1 MLIESEGSSPTI
13 DPTAYIAPTATIC
26 GDVVIG
32 PDTCVAFGAVLTA
45 EGGSL
50 RIGANCV
57 IREQAVIRATEKH
70 DTVIGNHVLI
80 GPHAYLVGCTIGECA
95 FLATGATVFHGASI
109 GARTEV
115 RINGTV
121 HVQTRLP
128 PNVGMPIGWI
138 AVGDPARILPPDRHH
153 EIWEV
158 VGPLNFPKVAY
169 GVDRPVGGGMDVT
182 AITRTVASELR
193 QHHQHD
199 RMLEP
204 SRVSK
209 A

>member
-1 MLIESEGSSPTI
+1 METARAEGVTIGTGMYEMLIESEGSSPTI

-70 DTVIGNHVLI
+70 DTVIGDHVLI

-109 GARTEV
+109 GARAEV

-128 PNVGMPIGWI
+128 PNVEMPIGWI
-138 AVGDPARILPPDRHH
+138 AVGDPARNLAARSSSRNMGSRWTAKFSYSGIWCRPAGWRRHGRNRH
-153 EIWEV
+153 YTHC
-158 VGPLNFPKVAY
+158 GK
-169 GVDRPVGGGMDVT
+169 
-182 AITRTVASELR
+182 
-193 QHHQHD
+193 
-199 RMLEP
+199 
-204 SRVSK
+204 
-209 A
+209 